1 MISLFPFD
9 NIREPQKH
17 FMETVYKAISE
28 KKHCIVSAPTGVGKT
43 AAALVPAV
51 KHLLEKKV
59 KRIIFLT
66 TRHTQHR
73 IAIETISRINE
84 KNNISLKIGDIIG
97 KRWMCSQPNADK
109 MRSSDF
115 FEFCKSLRKS
125 DRCEF
130 YMNTRKNSG
139 FTNNAKMVVS
149 QLEKTFSNVERIREF
164 SSELR
169 LCPYEIAIEIIRGAD
184 VIICD
189 YQYIFNAGIKAG
201 FLKKSGISLSESV
214 IIVDEAHNLPKRL
227 RDILSARVTTRIIKR
242 SILQAKRYK
251 ENEVIPHLVKVQDA
265 MNFLSHNIENE
276 KKVKKQDF
284 LNLLWESQDDYD
296 NVVSEMSDAGER
308 VSEQSRNS
316 YLSSVARF
324 LEFWPKED
332 AGFVRYIKNEPDN
345 TTLFYNCLDP
355 GLLMGEV
362 ISETNSFVLMSATL
376 FPLEMYR
383 DILGFKRDNCYLESY
398 KSPFPEKNRLIQVI
412 PRTTSTF
419 RERNEQQ
426 YKSIAKI
433 CSDIIASCK
442 GNIALFFPSYA
453 FRNNVLQFIQ
463 TEKEILA
470 ENKALSRE
478 EKDELLKRFKALSNK
493 GAVLLAAA
501 SGSFSEGIDL
511 PGDYLKGV
519 VIVGLPLEKP
529 DTEIIELI
537 DYYEKKFG
545 KGRLYGYVYPAMI
558 RSIQAAGRCI
568 RSEKDTGIIV
578 FLDERY
584 VWPLYKKCFPEDW
597 NIEIQPRDYAERI
610 KSFFTSLNKKRL
622 PKNS

>member
-9 NIREPQKH
+9 NIREPQKR
-17 FMETVYKAISE
+17 FMDIVYRAISE
-28 KKHCIVSAPTGVGKT
+28 GKHCIVSAPTGVGKT

-51 KHLLEKKV
+51 KHLLEKKA

-73 IAIETISRINE
+73 IAIETISKINE

-97 KRWMCSQPNADK
+97 KRWMCSQLNADK

-130 YMNTRKNSG
+130 YTNTRKNAG

-164 SSELR
+164 SSDLR
-169 LCPYEIAIEIIRGAD
+169 LCPYEIAMEIARNAD
-184 VIICD
+184 LIICD
-189 YQYIFNAGIKAG
+189 YQYIFNPGIRAG
-201 FLKKSGISLSESV
+201 FLKKSGISLSDSV

-227 RDILSARVTTRIIKR
+227 RDILSARITTRIIKR

-251 ENEVIPHLVKVQDA
+251 ENEVIPYLVKVQDA
-265 MNFLSHNIENE
+265 MNFLSHNVENE

-284 LNLLWESQDDYD
+284 LNLLWESMDEYEKA
-296 NVVSEMSDAGER
+296 VAELSDAGER

-332 AGFVRYIKNEPDN
+332 VGFVRYIKNEADN

-362 ISETNSFVLMSATL
+362 IDETKSFVLMSATL

-383 DILGFKRDNCYLESY
+383 DILGFKKENSYLESY
-398 KSPFPEKNRLIQVI
+398 KSPFPEKNRLVQVI

-426 YKSIAKI
+426 YRSIAGI
-433 CSDIIASCK
+433 CSEIIESCK
-442 GNIALFFPSYA
+442 GNIALFFPSYD
-453 FRNNVLQFIQ
+453 FRNNVLKFLE
-463 TEKEILA
+463 TDKEILT
-470 ENKALSRE
+470 ENRALSRD
-478 EKDELLKRFKALSNK
+478 EKDELLNRFKSLKEK

-511 PGDYLKGV
+511 PGDFLKGV
-519 VIVGLPLEKP
+519 VIVGLPLERP
-529 DTEIIELI
+529 DTEIRELI

-584 VWPLYKKCFPEDW
+584 VWPLYKKCFPDDW
-597 NIEIQPRDYAERI
+597 NIVVQPREYAERI
-610 KSFFTSLNKKRL
+610 KDFFASFEKKSPGKR
-622 PKNS
+622 